1 MNFIKK
7 YIIKKLLAQRVKE
20 LEIDWYQNSIC
31 FNPEHC
37 NNIEHFEQL
46 KNKDKLLR
54 DRIRRIE
61 SYISN

>member
-20 LEIDWYQNSIC
+20 LEIDWYQNCIF

-61 SYISN
+61 NYISN

>member
-20 LEIDWYQNSIC
+20 LETDWYQNSIC
-31 FNPEHC
+31 FNPKYC
-37 NNIEHFEQL
+37 NDIEHFELL

-61 SYISN
+61 NYIKN